1 MKLTIL
7 GCGGS
12 GGVPMI
18 GDNWGACDREN
29 PKNRRLR
36 ASILVNH
43 GDTTLLVDTS
53 PDIRQQLLTAGVG
66 ELDAVLYTHTHA
78 DHIHGIDDLRP
89 INRNVGRSLD
99 IYASKQSLEEIGR
112 RFAYVMEP
120 LDPRAK
126 GHFYK
131 PSVNAREIDG
141 PFTIGPLTVTPFTQG
156 HGFMDSLGFRF
167 DAGDTSAAY
176 STDVVALGDAAFA
189 VLEGVEVWIVDC
201 LRLRPHVT
209 HAHLD
214 LALEW
219 IERVRPRRAV
229 LTHMNNDVDY
239 DALAEVL
246 PPGVE
251 PAFDTMVIEV

>member
-12 GGVPMI
+12 GGVPSI
-18 GDNWGACDREN
+18 GDNWGACDQKN
-29 PKNRRLR
+29 PKNHRLR
-36 ASILVNH
+36 PSILVSH
-43 GDTTLLVDTS
+43 GDTTVLVDTS
-53 PDIRQQLLTAGVG
+53 PDMRQQLLATKVST
-66 ELDAVLYTHTHA
+66 LDGVLYTHTHA

-89 INRNVGRSLD
+89 INHNMKRAID
-99 IYASKQSLEEIGR
+99 IYASRQSLEEMER
-112 RFAYVMEP
+112 RFAYVLEP

-131 PSVNAREIDG
+131 PSVTTHEIDG
-141 PFTIGPLTVTPFTQG
+141 PFAIGPITVTPFTQS
-156 HGFMDSLGFRF
+156 HCFVDTLGFRF
-167 DAGDTSAAY
+167 DANGASAAY
-176 STDVVALGDAAFA
+176 STDVVALDDSAFD
-189 VLEGVEVWIVDC
+189 VLEGVEAWIVGC

-219 IERVRPRRAV
+219 IARVKPRRAI
-229 LTHMNNDVDY
+229 LTHMNYDMDY
-239 DALAEVL
+239 NALAALL

-251 PAFDTMVIEV
+251 PAYDTMVLEV

>member
-18 GDNWGACDREN
+18 GDNWGVCDPEN

-36 ASILVNH
+36 PSILVSH
-43 GDTTLLVDTS
+43 GDTTVIVDTS
-53 PDIRQQLLTAGVG
+53 PDMRQQLLSAGVG
-66 ELDAVLYTHTHA
+66 ALDAVLYTHTHA
-78 DHIHGIDDLRP
+78 DHIHGIDDLRS
-89 INRNVGRSLD
+89 INRNTRRAIDV
-99 IYASKQSLEEIGR
+99 YADKVTLEEMGR
-112 RFAYVMEP
+112 RFAYVVEP

-131 PSVNAREIDG
+131 PSVTTHEIDG
-141 PFTIGPLTVTPFTQG
+141 PFSVGALTVTPFAQG

-167 DAGDTSAAY
+167 DADGTAAAY
-176 STDVVALGDAAFA
+176 STDAVKLDEDAFT

-201 LRLRPHVT
+201 LRMRPHVT

-214 LALEW
+214 LTLEW
-219 IERVRPRRAV
+219 IERVKPRRAV
-229 LTHMNNDVDY
+229 LTHMNHDVDY
-239 DALAEVL
+239 DALAGIL

-251 PAFDTMVIEV
+251 PAYDTMVIEV